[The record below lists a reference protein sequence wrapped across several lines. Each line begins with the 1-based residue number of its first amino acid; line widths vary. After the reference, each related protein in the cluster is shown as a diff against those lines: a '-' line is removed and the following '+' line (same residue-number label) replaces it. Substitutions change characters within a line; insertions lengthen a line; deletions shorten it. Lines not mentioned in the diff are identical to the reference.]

1 MSFRGLALVLLALI
15 FLSSCSSRQLGYRY
29 AENLVAW
36 QLHQSISLERQQR
49 RELRAELDRF
59 LQWHAETQMPAYY
72 ALLKQVQVDI
82 ENSRFSDELLAQYS
96 EQVMQFWYDFRL
108 ELLPYAER
116 FLADLSEE
124 QQRNLLVSLQE
135 RLQEDDKPKRRSS
148 KDPQQEQI
156 TQMEDRVASAFG
168 RLQQSQKDYI
178 QVWAEQHI
186 DSEELWREY
195 QLAWL
200 DSFTNVMMLPA
211 GTEGRQDLLQRLFL
225 TPEEWRGENL
235 ITTLAHN
242 EQVGTQL
249 ILQLLSSIDVRQQRH
264 VIREIDRLRRDLR
277 GMMRQ
282 RGVTV

>member
-1 MSFRGLALVLLALI
+1 MLPAP
-15 FLSSCSSRQLGYRY
+15 LG
-29 AENLVAW
+29 
-36 QLHQSISLERQQR
+36 
-49 RELRAELDRF
+49 
-59 LQWHAETQMPAYY
+59 
-72 ALLKQVQVDI
+72 
-82 ENSRFSDELLAQYS
+82 
-96 EQVMQFWYDFRL
+96 
-108 ELLPYAER
+108 
-116 FLADLSEE
+116 
-124 QQRNLLVSLQE
+124 
-135 RLQEDDKPKRRSS
+135 
-148 KDPQQEQI
+148 
-156 TQMEDRVASAFG
+156 G
-168 RLQQSQKDYI
+168 LQQSQKRDYI
-178 QVWAEQHI
+178 QVGVWAEQHI

-264 VIREIDRLRRDLR
+264 VIREIERLRRDLR

-282 RGVTV
+282 RDVAV